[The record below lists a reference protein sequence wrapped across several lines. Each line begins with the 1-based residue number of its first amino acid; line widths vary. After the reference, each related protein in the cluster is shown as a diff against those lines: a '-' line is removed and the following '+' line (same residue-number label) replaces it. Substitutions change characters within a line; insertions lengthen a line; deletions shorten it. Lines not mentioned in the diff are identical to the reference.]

1 MSRYSFIQR
10 THNIFGQL
18 LQVFTKDSFELRSVT
33 NKYLGLEADKGLVPK
48 ERKNYVLGTENKWKV
63 GRNDVCVVPFLLTY
77 YLLFISHSSP
87 CTTQYESFVNYDFFP
102 SINLPILVYFKETQT
117 PKEMQIKGS
126 LGLKQMDRRDNGQMH
141 WFPAYAN
148 AKQLKEQ
155 FEAHRCQKI
164 GPVHGEEFKK
174 N

>member
-1 MSRYSFIQR
+1 MEGEK
-10 THNIFGQL
+10 NWC
-18 LQVFTKDSFELRSVT
+18 LRRALFVDVLFVI
-33 NKYLGLEADKGLVPK
+33 YL
-48 ERKNYVLGTENKWKV
+48 T
-63 GRNDVCVVPFLLTY
+63 
-77 YLLFISHSSP
+77 LFP
-87 CTTQYESFVNYDFFP
+87 CTTQYDSFVNYDFFP

>member
-63 GRNDVCVVPFLLTY
+63 RRIDVCVVPYLLTY

-155 FEAHRCQKI
+155 FEANRCQKI